1 MSETP
6 LERGDSGLVPAGD
19 GWFVLN
25 VADADWKTGVF
36 GSYTTFERKSED
48 GPRTFEQMG
57 MNVSHLAPGQ
67 PLCRYHGEENQEA
80 FLVLKGEAVL
90 IVEEQERQLRA
101 WDLVHTPPWADHV
114 IVGAGRRAARCS
126 PSALARRQMR
136 CVTRAAS
143 LRSRTARVSSRRR
156 PTPTS
161 PTPMCRPTF
170 RCSSRP
176 AGFPGSSAA
185 RSASGRPA

>member
-114 IVGAGRRAARCS
+114 IVGAGEEGCTLFAFGTRSKTDALRYPRSELALSHGAGVEQATPDADVAYADVPPDVPVQFS
-126 PSALARRQMR
+126 PGWL
-136 CVTRAAS
+136 
-143 LRSRTARVSSRRR
+143 
-156 PTPTS
+156 
-161 PTPMCRPTF
+161 
-170 RCSSRP
+170 
-176 AGFPGSSAA
+176 PGQ
-185 RSASGRPA
+185 